1 MSTAIAKWG
10 HSLALRLQRSIVEG
24 ANLREGMLVDV
35 KVSGNQVVVSPARP
49 KYTLD
54 QLLAQMKPEKKRRR
68 ETDWGK
74 AEGGE
79 VW

>member
-1 MSTAIAKWG
+1 MSTVIAKWG
-10 HSLALRLQRSIVEG
+10 NSLALRLQRNIVED

-54 QLLAQMKPEKKRRR
+54 ELLAQMKPEKKRRR
-68 ETDWGK
+68 ETVWGK

-79 VW
+79 AW

>member
-1 MSTAIAKWG
+1 MSTVIAKWG
-10 HSLALRLQRSIVEG
+10 NSLALRLQRSIVED

-54 QLLAQMKPEKKRRR
+54 QLLAQMKKKRRR

-79 VW
+79 AW